1 MSVFPKERRFLT
13 YLATHSKYFVNACCL
28 NDLSVSRFTTL
39 RNQEG
44 AMGPLCHGRNIFL
57 FRELFWLGPR
67 DMRQMALN
75 QDWTV
80 ELSITYIHQQ
90 IDLALQ
96 IENKDLLPGVVSTL
110 RQV

>member
-1 MSVFPKERRFLT
+1 MSVFLKERRLLT
-13 YLATHSKYFVNACCL
+13 YLVTHSKYFANACSL
-28 NDLSVSRFTTL
+28 KDLSVSRFTTL

-44 AMGPLCHGRNIFL
+44 TMGPLRHGRNIFL

-67 DMRQMALN
+67 DIRQMVLN

-90 IDLALQ
+90 IDPASQ
-96 IENKDLLPGVVSTL
+96 IESKGYYLVL
-110 RQV
+110 